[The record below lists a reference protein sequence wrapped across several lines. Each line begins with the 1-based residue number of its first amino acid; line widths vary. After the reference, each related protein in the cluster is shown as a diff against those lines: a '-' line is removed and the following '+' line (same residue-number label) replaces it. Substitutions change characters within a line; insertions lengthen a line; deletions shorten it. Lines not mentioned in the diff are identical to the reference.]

1 MAQAPTPVHAVEP
14 DAGKTDEFAPF
25 LNVPLTIRIEV
36 GRRSLKVRE
45 LLRLQPESVLALPKS
60 AGENVE
66 ILVNGTLI
74 GYGEVVEMEG
84 KAGVRITDLYEPD

>member
-1 MAQAPTPVHAVEP
+1 MAQAPTPARAVEL
-14 DAGKTDEFAPF
+14 DVGKRDEFAPF
-25 LNVPLTIRIEV
+25 FNVPLSIRVEV

-45 LLRLQPESVLALPKS
+45 LLRLRRESILVLPKS
-60 AGENVE
+60 AGENVD

-84 KAGVRITDLYEPD
+84 KAGVRITDIYGPD

>member
-1 MAQAPTPVHAVEP
+1 MAQAPSPAHAVEP
-14 DAGKTDEFAPF
+14 DTGQTDEFAPF
-25 LNVPLTIRIEV
+25 FNVPLTIRVEV

-45 LLRLQPESVLALPKS
+45 LLRLRSESILALPKS

-84 KAGVRITDLYEPD
+84 KAGVRITDIYEPD